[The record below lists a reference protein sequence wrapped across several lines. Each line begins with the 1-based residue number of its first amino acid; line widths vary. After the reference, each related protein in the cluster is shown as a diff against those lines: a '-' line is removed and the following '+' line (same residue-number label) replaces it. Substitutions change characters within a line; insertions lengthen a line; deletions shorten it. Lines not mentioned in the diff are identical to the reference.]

1 MPIAPCRRLLAAAA
15 FVALSA
21 AVPAFAQLLE
31 LPAPSLKARVEQRVG
46 LTDFKLDYSSPGVK
60 ARKIWGELVPYD
72 KMWRT
77 GANAATRLEVS
88 KDFTFGDKALKAGAY
103 SLFTIPGKT
112 SWTVVLNSDPSAP
125 ALSPDTKLEVARITV
140 KPAALPASRERLA
153 FIFSDA
159 SDEGVNLDLEW
170 EKLRV
175 RIPLK
180 VATKAQVAANIEQAT
195 GDAWRPHS
203 SAARYLLDNN
213 GDLDQALGFADRS
226 IAIRST
232 WSNQWVKAQIHGKKG
247 QKAEALAAAEQ
258 AQTLG
263 KGDQNFENNVKADV
277 DKAMA
282 GWKK

>member
-1 MPIAPCRRLLAAAA
+1 MIPSLRRTFAAAA

-21 AVPAFAQLLE
+21 AVPAFAQVLE
-31 LPAPSLKARVEQRVG
+31 LPAPSPKARVEQRVG
-46 LTDFKLDYSSPGVK
+46 LTDFKLDYSSPAVK
-60 ARKIWGELVPYD
+60 GRKIWGELVPFD
-72 KMWRT
+72 KLWRT

-88 KDFTFGDKALKAGAY
+88 KDFTFGDKAVKAGAY
-103 SLFTIPGKT
+103 SLFTIPGKA
-112 SWTVVLNSDPSAP
+112 SWTVILNGNPSAP
-125 ALSPDTKLEVARITV
+125 AQSPDEKLEIARITV
-140 KPAALPASRERLA
+140 KPAALPAPRERLA
-153 FIFSDA
+153 FIFSDTTDDGA
-159 SDEGVNLDLEW
+159 NLDLEW

-180 VATKAQVAANIEQAT
+180 VATRQQVAANIEQAT

-203 SAARYLLDNN
+203 SAARYLLDNG
-213 GDLDQALGFADRS
+213 GDLDQALGFVDKS

-258 AQTLG
+258 AQALG
-263 KGDQNFENNVKADV
+263 KGDTTFENNFKADV